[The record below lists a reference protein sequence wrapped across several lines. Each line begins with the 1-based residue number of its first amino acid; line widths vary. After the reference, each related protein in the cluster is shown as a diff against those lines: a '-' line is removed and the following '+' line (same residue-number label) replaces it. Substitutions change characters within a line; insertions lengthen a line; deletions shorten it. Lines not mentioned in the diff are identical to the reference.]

1 MMHKA
6 KSGNKNNSI
15 SHLRLVNSKPATSIA
30 EQPIPSESLPIDS
43 KQIHY
48 LTQSMMNRL
57 WIPTTS
63 TIVGLLNVGATQDNF
78 QELSKWISNQLN
90 TPESDGASND
100 LPQLERRFLN
110 VISHYTVM

>member
-1 MMHKA
+1 MHKT
-6 KSGNKNNSI
+6 KSGNKNNTI
-15 SHLRLVNSKPATSIA
+15 IHLRLVNSKLATSIA
-30 EQPIPSESLPIDS
+30 EQLIPRESLPIHS

-48 LTQSMMNRL
+48 LTQAMMNRL

-63 TIVGLLNVGATQDNF
+63 TIVGLLNVGATQNNF
-78 QELSKWISNQLN
+78 QELSRWISSQLKGSEN
-90 TPESDGASND
+90 DGASND

>member
-63 TIVGLLNVGATQDNF
+63 TIVGLLNVGTTQDNF

-90 TPESDGASND
+90 TPESDSASND

>member
-1 MMHKA
+1 MHKT

-15 SHLRLVNSKPATSIA
+15 SHLRLVNSKLATSIA
-30 EQPIPSESLPIDS
+30 EQLIPRESPPIDS

-48 LTQSMMNRL
+48 LTQAMMNRL

-63 TIVGLLNVGATQDNF
+63 TIVGLLNVGTSQDNF

-90 TPESDGASND
+90 TPESDIASND

-110 VISHYTVM
+110 ALSHYTVM

>member
-1 MMHKA
+1 MHKT

-15 SHLRLVNSKPATSIA
+15 SHLRLVNGKPAPYIA
-30 EQPIPSESLPIDS
+30 EQAIPSESQPVDPRQLN
-43 KQIHY
+43 Y

-57 WIPTTS
+57 WIPSTS

-90 TPESDGASND
+90 TPESY
-100 LPQLERRFLN
+100 LE
-110 VISHYTVM
+110 

>member
-1 MMHKA
+1 MHKT
-6 KSGNKNNSI
+6 KSGNKNNST
-15 SHLRLVNSKPATSIA
+15 SHLRLVNSKLATSIA
-30 EQPIPSESLPIDS
+30 EQLIPRESPPIDS

-48 LTQSMMNRL
+48 LTQAMMNRL

-63 TIVGLLNVGATQDNF
+63 TIVGLLNVGTTQDNF

-90 TPESDGASND
+90 TPESDCASND

-110 VISHYTVM
+110 VITHYTVM